1 MVSPSHVGLSTWS
14 TVGVGQVPVIAH
26 VAQRLAL
33 EVGATA
39 SCFLAM
45 AHIPLGTYVSRGKLL
60 LLGFCLRLPLGEAAL
75 PLARRGG
82 VAWDVLGLANGLA
95 PMKESQYAVSSPEVK
110 KPDPSRQWLAFSVNT
125 KSEN

>member
-1 MVSPSHVGLSTWS
+1 MVSPPHVGLSTWS
-14 TVGVGQVPVIAH
+14 TVGIGQVPVIAH
-26 VAQRLAL
+26 VAQGLAL

-45 AHIPLGTYVSRGKLL
+45 AHIPLRTYVSRGKLL

-82 VAWDVLGLANGLA
+82 SLGRAGLGQRSGSN
-95 PMKESQYAVSSPEVK
+95 E
-110 KPDPSRQWLAFSVNT
+110 
-125 KSEN
+125 